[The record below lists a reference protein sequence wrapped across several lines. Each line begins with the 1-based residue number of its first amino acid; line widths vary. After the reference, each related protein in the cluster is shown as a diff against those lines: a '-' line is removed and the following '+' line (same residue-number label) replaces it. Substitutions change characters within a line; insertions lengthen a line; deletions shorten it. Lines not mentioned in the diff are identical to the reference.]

1 MKHQVKRSFLAAVAA
16 FELGSLVCAV
26 APTST
31 SLIIGRALA
40 GVGDGAIFAGAY
52 TILASTGTG
61 AVPVFIDMLPI
72 AEKIVVLTSCL
83 LTNVPCGCLSI
94 SDFKY

>member
-1 MKHQVKRSFLAAVAA
+1 MINQVKRSFLAAVAV

-61 AVPVFIDMLPI
+61 PPI
-72 AEKIVVLTSCL
+72 ILHYQVAYFLKDRCFDKLYIHECPS
-83 LTNVPCGCLSI
+83 
-94 SDFKY
+94 